1 MGDNYQLG
9 RSVHRIPCGLGCP
22 ALPMWAAPDTPNH
35 KEFDEPN
42 ARVGSRHPLTCPHF
56 SPSRNSPHYVS
67 ELESLLG
74 RQSQRLTVYTRQCHL
89 WCFRLDDPLR
99 NRKETQIY
107 VTHSEIELSPT
118 EQHPEH
124 SELNSTIGLA
134 LLGGESNIFTIFS
147 PIGSETIQ

>member
-1 MGDNYQLG
+1 MQKTHKFKERTTETQYYIQMENQYG
-9 RSVHRIPCGLGCP
+9 
-22 ALPMWAAPDTPNH
+22 AAIY
-35 KEFDEPN
+35 
-42 ARVGSRHPLTCPHF
+42 APLDVVIRRGEGIWVEDVEGKRYMDF
-56 SPSRNSPHYVS
+56 LSAYYVS

-99 NRKETQIY
+99 NRQKTRIY

-124 SELNSTIGLA
+124 SELNLTIGLA
-134 LLGGESNIFTIFS
+134 LLSGESNIFTIFS